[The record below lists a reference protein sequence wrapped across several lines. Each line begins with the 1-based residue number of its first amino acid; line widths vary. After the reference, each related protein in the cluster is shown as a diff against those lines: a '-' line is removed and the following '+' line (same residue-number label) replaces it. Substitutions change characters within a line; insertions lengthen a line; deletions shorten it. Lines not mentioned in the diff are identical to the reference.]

1 MGEQRP
7 GRRLGNSR
15 QKHLCGQ
22 IQKCPPQGSPGP
34 VLQRTSTRTTG
45 RRRISS
51 APGVLE
57 QPQWQQTSQ
66 DQRWLRPPSRQ
77 CVLQELPALPPPLTT
92 SQDTA
97 VTMDASLP
105 KSCRSRVPLL
115 LQLLCQSGSHF
126 VRGLLLLPSTPTKR
140 LQQVQVAAPAL
151 PRQHRLRAP
160 PLSRPRRPRLL
171 SQRSPASRF

>member
-1 MGEQRP
+1 MGA
-7 GRRLGNSR
+7 S
-15 QKHLCGQ
+15 LCRSV
-22 IQKCPPQGSPGP
+22 PQ
-34 VLQRTSTRTTG
+34 TTP
-45 RRRISS
+45 S
-51 APGVLE
+51 ACGVLE
-57 QPQWQQTSQ
+57 RPPWRQTSQ

-77 CVLQELPALPPPLTT
+77 CALQELPALPPHLTT

-97 VTMDASLP
+97 ATMDASLP

-115 LQLLCQSGSHF
+115 PQPLCQSGSHF

-171 SQRSPASRF
+171 SQRSPASRFWAQSESIEYGKRSKAQALRRAEMH

>member
-1 MGEQRP
+1 MGSRAETRTWVGQRKAKTP
-7 GRRLGNSR
+7 SGHG
-15 QKHLCGQ
+15 
-22 IQKCPPQGSPGP
+22 QKCPPQGSPGP

-57 QPQWQQTSQ
+57 QPQWQRTSQ
-66 DQRWLRPPSRQ
+66 DQRWLRPPSRR

-115 LQLLCQSGSHF
+115 PQLLCQSGSHF
-126 VRGLLLLPSTPTKR
+126 VRGLLLQLSTPAKR
-140 LQQVQVAAPAL
+140 LQVQVAAPAL
-151 PRQHRLRAP
+151 PLQHRLRAP
-160 PLSRPRRPRLL
+160 PLSRPRRPPLL
-171 SQRSPASRF
+171 SQRSPASRS

>member
-1 MGEQRP
+1 MGVEQRP
-7 GRRLGNSR
+7 GRGLGNSR
-15 QKHLCGQ
+15 HKHLCEQ

-34 VLQRTSTRTTG
+34 VLQRTSTLTTG

-57 QPQWQQTSQ
+57 QPQWQRTSQ

-77 CVLQELPALPPPLTT
+77 CALQELPALPPPLTT

-115 LQLLCQSGSHF
+115 PQPLCQSGSHF
-126 VRGLLLLPSTPTKR
+126 VRALLLLPSTPTKR
-140 LQQVQVAAPAL
+140 LQVQVAAPAL
-151 PRQHRLRAP
+151 PPQHRLRAP